1 MFIPARTP
9 DGVENQ
15 FTNVRIRFSRTFD
28 RFLIITPQN
37 AEVEISHAMLEQL
50 HLRSILGV
58 VPGPFHLVYEVDE
71 SPSHIQWGERPPVR
85 DGIIAAWMNGKLLLN
100 LGIMTGTGVFTNKKH
115 ETSVIINCDGYTND
129 SSQEHPDW
137 ERDGFV
143 MERPTDMVVFDP
155 SKAIIYGDFTVM
167 DVCPDEVS
175 CPLVFLDGPSLERG
189 DGFWVYEGR
198 AYKIREGKFVPTR
211 KVGPTK
217 ADNLIISVKTPNG
230 EKIIAVR

>member
-58 VPGPFHLVYEVDE
+58 VPGPFHIVYDVDG

-85 DGIIAAWMNGKLLLN
+85 DGILAAWNNGELLLN

-115 ETSVIINCDGYTND
+115 ETSVIINGDGYTND
-129 SSQEHPDW
+129 CSLGHPHW
-137 ERDGFV
+137 VRDGFI
-143 MERPTDMVVFDP
+143 MERPPDMVAVDP
-155 SKAIIYGDFTVM
+155 STAIIYGEFTVT
-167 DVCPDEVS
+167 DWGSDAVS
-175 CPLVFLDGPSLERG
+175 CSLLYLDGPSLERG